1 MPQTSALFEI
11 RRSQITFMEYF
22 KYTWQ
27 RLMYNLDD
35 GKMKQIMQWMETSE
49 APPILFSSPCYE
61 NSATSV
67 EELRECVGILSHPL
81 EDIIEQEEESMRTST
96 ATTGGSKKDHPLRI
110 LSKQDL
116 NVEPEIK
123 DKQEENELE
132 LVMAASLSSMRS
144 HDILAKLEAM
154 RNAQNGNSVQNIGNS
169 QSNTDMDVSEM
180 DVYRRASHLEEYA
193 MQRVREIEENKLK
206 NKKKIKLG
214 LNCCQQ
220 QSMISSG
227 STVVDWSQIERKK
240 EKEREVHEEEM
251 RKEMLRERRAK
262 LKITEL
268 EIKRERNLIDKELD
282 DKKGIANSIARQ
294 LQHFS
299 LSPCRGGRTHRS
311 VSTHRIDPPNASLP
325 STPTMSHKKVIGGSL
340 AKLSAS
346 GASGSTGAPPSPA
359 LGYHQSLPRHSKL
372 PTSVNGRRASA
383 ERERKSNKAS
393 RNSCSKERKI
403 SGSKEELQWRSPY
416 AQMTSPKSY
425 GGPGT
430 SSSGRGSSAP
440 GSDFETPVVSTTEKS
455 ANGTI
460 PRSKRQSYSA
470 SSGYESANDY
480 HIYSTTNK
488 KPHILDKKRNEEKL
502 SLVRQADE
510 IRHRQWQLKK
520 ELEEAKRAIG
530 QEDDAKMIANSSDQ
544 RLNGLSRTTMIDA
557 MLQENRILEKRL
569 VACRNHSMLVTTFI

>member
-1 MPQTSALFEI
+1 M
-11 RRSQITFMEYF
+11 
-22 KYTWQ
+22 
-27 RLMYNLDD
+27 
-35 GKMKQIMQWMETSE
+35 
-49 APPILFSSPCYE
+49 FSF
-61 NSATSV
+61 
-67 EELRECVGILSHPL
+67 
-81 EDIIEQEEESMRTST
+81 
-96 ATTGGSKKDHPLRI
+96 
-110 LSKQDL
+110 
-116 NVEPEIK
+116 
-123 DKQEENELE
+123 
-132 LVMAASLSSMRS
+132 
-144 HDILAKLEAM
+144 
-154 RNAQNGNSVQNIGNS
+154 
-169 QSNTDMDVSEM
+169 
-180 DVYRRASHLEEYA
+180 
-193 MQRVREIEENKLK
+193 
-206 NKKKIKLG
+206 
-214 LNCCQQ
+214 LNCF
-220 QSMISSG
+220 
-227 STVVDWSQIERKK
+227 KK
-240 EKEREVHEEEM
+240 TLFREKEREVHEEEM

-480 HIYSTTNK
+480 HIYCKFVSYFEIYFPNCHTLPATTNK

-530 QEDDAKMIANSSDQ
+530 QEDDAK
-544 RLNGLSRTTMIDA
+544 
-557 MLQENRILEKRL
+557 
-569 VACRNHSMLVTTFI
+569 